1 MSDCLS
7 CSVANLSLS
16 NFGGYN
22 CERSDKDVSIEG
34 LNTDM
39 KSYEWRRDDDSHT
52 KKTLVG
58 VSNNETLV
66 LLNQQIKISK
76 KHIYVKRCQVKHY
89 NELKQN
95 LKSNEIILHVYFSG
109 NYTNHQHQKVQ
120 SAYFD
125 HSSFAVFTGCCCL
138 ISTDGSLIKES
149 IVVVTESSDHSRI
162 TLSDYCISKAVHT
175 LCKIQ
180 CTFQC
185 TVNSRKEIAEYADKR
200 VESITT
206 LYSPECKLFVE
217 PNVVAKV
224 LNIPQT
230 LQVDKVRRHTSKNG
244 TLFLEFFCLTSDDKP
259 SLTQDQRKEGDS
271 EIRGHEGM
279 DFKDESHRA
288 KFREAENGSDWLCCL
303 LCRSWFHGDCF
314 YA

>member
-1 MSDCLS
+1 MIIPWSWCKNTVMLCTGLNNVIPNNPNQIMPKNPHDIVKRFKWEDINEQKDFMMSDCLS

-58 VSNNETLV
+58 VSNNEALV

-185 TVNSRKEIAEYADKR
+185 TVNSRK
-200 VESITT
+200 
-206 LYSPECKLFVE
+206 
-217 PNVVAKV
+217 
-224 LNIPQT
+224 
-230 LQVDKVRRHTSKNG
+230 
-244 TLFLEFFCLTSDDKP
+244 
-259 SLTQDQRKEGDS
+259 
-271 EIRGHEGM
+271 
-279 DFKDESHRA
+279 
-288 KFREAENGSDWLCCL
+288 
-303 LCRSWFHGDCF
+303 
-314 YA
+314 